1 MRKWLSGKLFDLAV
15 RLDWDTAADRAKLV
29 ALVELGLN
37 DTLMIAL
44 GEPKKRGRPK
54 GRKDGVG
61 PKPEPKKRGRPAKS
75 DTWRTHAWVPGE
87 EAAPKKRGRPLGSKN
102 KPKETLQ

>member
-1 MRKWLSGKLFDLAV
+1 MRKWLAGKLFDLAV

-37 DTLMIAL
+37 DTLVVAL

-61 PKPEPKKRGRPAKS
+61 PKPKAK
-75 DTWRTHAWVPGE
+75 AQPQ
-87 EAAPKKRGRPLGSKN
+87 AAPKKRGRPLGSKN
-102 KPKETLQ
+102 KPKVVA